1 MVESSNLLSSESIHD
16 TRNCNDEIGDSQN
29 EKDKNTC
36 EVMVKNDDSLKTIDS
51 APKNDNTRK
60 TISSEHNLAN
70 IENANKST
78 QKITR
83 EVKERVEF
91 LDVIDVQHECFGKA
105 WGKLNPKLYDSPESK
120 CIKCIEC
127 CK

>member
-1 MVESSNLLSSESIHD
+1 MVESSNLPSSELMLD
-16 TRNCNDEIGDSQN
+16 TKNYTDEIGDSKN

-36 EVMVKNDDSLKTIDS
+36 EVTLENDDSLKTIDS
-51 APKNDNTRK
+51 APKKDNTRK
-60 TISSEHNLAN
+60 TISSDHNLVN
-70 IENANKST
+70 IEKANNPP

-83 EVKERVEF
+83 EVKERAEF

>member
-70 IENANKST
+70 IENANKPT
-78 QKITR
+78 HKITR